1 MNPSFNILIGTPAY
15 NGQLHVDY
23 LHSIL
28 DIAKAGIPYSVVTI
42 GNESLITRARNT
54 LIATFHSMPVFTHL
68 LFLDAD
74 VYLDA
79 EGLSNMLMHEKDV
92 IGAPVYLKGRDSD
105 GSQTLNTDAKPQH
118 LPVLQSVDR
127 VGTAALLLSRAAVN
141 ALVQHAIEERR
152 VYESHKMLQRPDI
165 PDAHYDIFRV
175 GISNDEY
182 LSEDFWICQEL
193 RELGFEIFV
202 DTSVYTRH
210 NGMVAFD

>member
-1 MNPSFNILIGTPAY
+1 MNAPGNILIGTPAY

-28 DIAKAGIPYSVVTI
+28 DIAKAGIPYSVFTI

-54 LIATFHSMPVFTHL
+54 LISTFHSMPSFTHL

-79 EGLSNMLMHEKDV
+79 EGLSCMISHEKDV
-92 IGAPVYLKGRDSD
+92 VGAPVYLKGKDSD
-105 GSQTLNTDAKPQH
+105 GNQTLNTDANPNQ

-127 VGTAALLLSRAAVN
+127 VGTAALLLSRTATN
-141 ALVQHAIEERR
+141 SLVQHAIEEKR
-152 VYESHKMLQRPDI
+152 VYENHKMLQRPEI
-165 PDAHYDIFRV
+165 PNTHYDIFRV
-175 GISNDEY
+175 GISNGEY

-193 RELGFEIFV
+193 RHLGFEIFV